1 MPGRVNLTPMLLESG
16 KLNGDLTVACI
27 DDETYYLFGSSVAQ
41 NMHLRW
47 FEMHLEG
54 VQDVV
59 YQNMTDDFH
68 GIAISGPNS
77 RELLSRLTREDVSSD
92 GFKFRDIRD
101 TFVGGV
107 PALCVRISFTGELG
121 YEIYVAPQYQL
132 KLFEAIEEVGEDL
145 DLKWFGGRALMSMR
159 LEKSWGAWTMDFRP
173 DFTIMESG
181 LDFFVDWDKDFIGK
195 KAALIEKMKGP
206 TKKLSVIQIETE
218 TDVSGDE
225 AVMHNGECVSYITSG
240 GYGHSVQRS
249 LAMTYLPV
257 ELIDSKTTLEV
268 EILGEF
274 HKASIVMEPLY
285 DPSGSKMR

>member
-1 MPGRVNLTPMLLESG
+1 M
-16 KLNGDLTVACI
+16 
-27 DDETYYLFGSSVAQ
+27 
-41 NMHLRW
+41 
-47 FEMHLEG
+47 
-54 VQDVV
+54 
-59 YQNMTDDFH
+59 
-68 GIAISGPNS
+68 
-77 RELLSRLTREDVSSD
+77 
-92 GFKFRDIRD
+92 
-101 TFVGGV
+101 

-240 GYGHSVQRS
+240 GYGHSVKKS
-249 LAMTYLPV
+249 LAMTYLTCGV
-257 ELIDSKTTLEV
+257 D
-268 EILGEF
+268 
-274 HKASIVMEPLY
+274 
-285 DPSGSKMR
+285 